1 MDAVF
6 VLHFLLI
13 YQRIVEDCLISS
25 SHQVDV
31 EVSHLG
37 ISDIITVW
45 LEREAQDEHFGIR
58 GLELSEVAG
67 ALDLTSHPYRHL
79 LVHLAC
85 SREERRNH
93 VYLLCLIDEIV
104 WIYSDTVTAN
114 DETEKWLWLSSGKY
128 FDLYG

>member
-6 VLHFLLI
+6 VLNFLLI

-37 ISDIITVW
+37 VSDVIAVR
-45 LEREAQDEHFGIR
+45 LEREAQDEHLGL
-58 GLELSEVAG
+58 GSLELSEVAG

-104 WIYSDTVTAN
+104 WINSDTVTAN
-114 DETEKWLWLSSGKY
+114 DETDKWLWLSLGKY

>member
-37 ISDIITVW
+37 VSDVIAVR
-45 LEREAQDEHFGIR
+45 LEREAQDEHLGL
-58 GLELSEVAG
+58 GSLELSEVACT
-67 ALDLTSHPYRHL
+67 LDLACHPDRHL

-85 SREERRNH
+85 CREE
-93 VYLLCLIDEIV
+93 
-104 WIYSDTVTAN
+104 
-114 DETEKWLWLSSGKY
+114 
-128 FDLYG
+128 